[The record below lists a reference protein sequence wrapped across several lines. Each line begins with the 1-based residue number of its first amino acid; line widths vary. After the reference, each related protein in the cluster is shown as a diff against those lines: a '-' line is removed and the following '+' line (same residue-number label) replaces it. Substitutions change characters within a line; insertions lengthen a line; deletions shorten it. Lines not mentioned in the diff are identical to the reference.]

1 MCCKFSPKQD
11 IGQRFNYFIFGLA
24 ERKGTPSNVLA
35 TRRICGL
42 LGAVNLI
49 NGMHLIVAT
58 HRICV
63 GLINGQA
70 VWQLAGYE
78 FFPYIPTSLHLNEIQ
93 VSFSRDSELTNLC
106 AY

>member
-1 MCCKFSPKQD
+1 MFD
-11 IGQRFNYFIFGLA
+11 GFIFGLA

-63 GLINGQA
+63 GIINGQA

-78 FFPYIPTSLHLNEIQ
+78 LFPYIPTSLHLNEMQ
-93 VSFSRDSELTNLC
+93 VSFL
-106 AY
+106 